1 MHIKNDTHFPNR
13 IKQQPCI
20 RRMPLRPGNAVISPS
35 TSPERIHMRIVT
47 LEEHFTVPR
56 IVAGISSDA
65 IARRGFPTD
74 PSFVWAQTTKRN
86 ELADLGDARLAD
98 MDQSGITLQVLS
110 VAGPGADLVAGQQGI
125 DLARAYN
132 DALAEACARHP
143 TRYRG
148 FAHLPMLAPEA
159 AAAELERAATQ
170 LGFHGVLVNGATGGR
185 FLDAPEFEPILA
197 QAEKLDLPI
206 YLHPG
211 IPDQSVRD
219 AYFGNLPGNFGFT
232 LALSAWGWHADTA
245 IHTLRLVLSG
255 ALDRHPGLK
264 IVIGHMGE
272 ALPFMLDRIDET
284 TAAQA
289 KVSLRRSVRQTIL
302 DQVWITTSGFFTMVP
317 FMAALMSFGV
327 DRILFSVDYPFASN
341 ARARA
346 FLDSLPVSPADRAK
360 IAHGN
365 ADRLL
370 RLPA

>member
-1 MHIKNDTHFPNR
+1 
-13 IKQQPCI
+13 
-20 RRMPLRPGNAVISPS
+20 
-35 TSPERIHMRIVT
+35 MRIVA

-56 IVAGISSDA
+56 IVSGIARDA
-65 IARRGFPTD
+65 IARRGFPG
-74 PSFVWAQTTKRN
+74 PGFVWSQTTKRN

-98 MDQSGITLQVLS
+98 MDASGITAQVLS
-110 VAGPGADLVAGQQGI
+110 VAGPGADLVPGQAGI

-143 TRYRG
+143 ARYRG
-148 FAHLPMLAPEA
+148 FAHLPMLAPKA
-159 AAAELERAATQ
+159 AADELEHTVKD
-170 LGFHGVLVNGATGGR
+170 LGFHGVLVNGATDGH
-185 FLDAPEFEPILA
+185 FLDDAAFEPILA
-197 QAEKLDLPI
+197 RAEKLDLPI

-211 IPDQSVRD
+211 IPTQPVRN
-219 AYFGNLPGNFGFT
+219 AYYDRLPGNFSFT
-232 LALSAWGWHADTA
+232 LALAAWGWHAETA

-284 TAAQA
+284 TAAEA
-289 KVSLRRSVRQTIL
+289 KTHLRRSVRQTIL
-302 DQVWITTSGFFTMVP
+302 DHVWITTSGFFTMVP
-317 FMAALMSFGV
+317 FLAALTAFGV

-341 ARARA
+341 ARARV
-346 FLDSLPVSPADRAK
+346 FLDSLPVSPADRLK

-370 RLPA
+370 RLAS

>member
-1 MHIKNDTHFPNR
+1 
-13 IKQQPCI
+13 
-20 RRMPLRPGNAVISPS
+20 
-35 TSPERIHMRIVT
+35 MRIVA

-56 IVAGISSDA
+56 IVAGISPDA
-65 IARRGFPTD
+65 IARRGFPGAD
-74 PSFVWAQTTKRN
+74 FAWAQTNKRD
-86 ELADLGDARLAD
+86 ELADLGAARIAD
-98 MDQSGITLQVLS
+98 MDASGVTVQVLS
-110 VAGPGADLVAGQQGI
+110 VAGPGADLVPGQAGI
-125 DLARAYN
+125 ALARAYN

-143 TRYRG
+143 DRYRG

-159 AAAELERAATQ
+159 AADELERTVRD
-170 LGFHGVLVNGATGGR
+170 LGFHGVLVNGATDGR
-185 FLDAPEFEPILA
+185 FLDDPMFEPILA
-197 QAEKLDLPI
+197 RAAALDVPI

-211 IPDQSVRD
+211 IPTADVRA
-219 AYFGNLPGNFGFT
+219 AYFDGLPGNFSFT

-284 TAAQA
+284 TALQA
-289 KVSLRRSVRQTIL
+289 KTLLRRSVRQTIL

-317 FMAALMSFGV
+317 FMAALMTFGA
-327 DRILFSVDYPFASN
+327 DRIMFSVDYPFASN

-346 FLDSLPVSPADRAK
+346 FLDALPVSPADRAK

-365 ADRLL
+365 ADALL
-370 RLPA
+370 RLPV

>member
-1 MHIKNDTHFPNR
+1 
-13 IKQQPCI
+13 
-20 RRMPLRPGNAVISPS
+20 
-35 TSPERIHMRIVT
+35 MRIVA
-47 LEEHFTVPR
+47 LEEHFTAPR
-56 IVAGISSDA
+56 IVAGISPDA
-65 IARRGFPTD
+65 IARRGFPGPD
-74 PSFVWAQTTKRN
+74 FVWAQSTKRN
-86 ELADLGDARLAD
+86 ELADLGAARLAD
-98 MDQSGITLQVLS
+98 MDQSGITTQVLS
-110 VAGPGADLVAGQQGI
+110 VAGPGADLVPGQPGI

-148 FAHLPMLAPEA
+148 FAHLPLLSPDA
-159 AAAELERAATQ
+159 AATELQRTVKD
-170 LGFHGVLVNGATGGR
+170 LGFHGVLVNGATDGR
-185 FLDAPEFEPILA
+185 FLDDSRFEPVLA

-211 IPDQSVRD
+211 IPTQQVRN
-219 AYFGNLPGNFGFT
+219 AYYDNLPGNFSFT

-245 IHTLRLVLSG
+245 IHTLRLALSG

-264 IVIGHMGE
+264 LVIGHMGE
-272 ALPFMLDRIDET
+272 AIPFMLDRIDET
-284 TAAQA
+284 TAATA
-289 KVSLRRSVRQTIL
+289 GTHLRRSVRQTIL

-327 DRILFSVDYPFASN
+327 DRIMFSVDYPFASN

-346 FLDSLPVSPADRAK
+346 FLDALPVSPADRAK

-370 RLPA
+370 RLPG

>member
-1 MHIKNDTHFPNR
+1 
-13 IKQQPCI
+13 
-20 RRMPLRPGNAVISPS
+20 
-35 TSPERIHMRIVT
+35 MRIVA
-47 LEEHFTVPR
+47 LEEHYTVPR
-56 IVAGISSDA
+56 IVADISPDA
-65 IARRGFPTD
+65 IARRGFPGPD
-74 PSFVWAQTTKRN
+74 FVWAQTTRRN

-98 MDQSGITLQVLS
+98 MDAAGITVQVLS
-110 VAGPGADLVAGQQGI
+110 VAGPGADLVPGQPGI

-143 TRYRG
+143 ARYRG
-148 FAHLPMLAPEA
+148 FAHLPLLAPEA
-159 AAAELERAATQ
+159 AADELQRTVKE
-170 LGFHGVLVNGATGGR
+170 LGFHGVLVNGATDGR
-185 FLDAPEFEPILA
+185 FLDDPAFEPILVR
-197 QAEKLDLPI
+197 AEALDLPI

-211 IPDQSVRD
+211 IPTQAVRN
-219 AYFGNLPGNFGFT
+219 AYYDGLPGNFSFSM
-232 LALSAWGWHADTA
+232 ALSTWGWHADTA

-272 ALPFMLDRIDET
+272 ALPFMLDRIDAT
-284 TAAQA
+284 TAAEA
-289 KVSLRRSVRQTIL
+289 KVRLKRSVRQTIL

-327 DRILFSVDYPFASN
+327 DRIMFSVDYPFASN

-346 FLDSLPVSPADRAK
+346 FLDELPVSPADRAK

-370 RLPA
+370 RLPV

>member
-1 MHIKNDTHFPNR
+1 
-13 IKQQPCI
+13 
-20 RRMPLRPGNAVISPS
+20 
-35 TSPERIHMRIVT
+35 MRIVA

-56 IVAGISSDA
+56 IVAGIAPDA
-65 IARRGFPTD
+65 IAARGFPGPD
-74 PSFVWAQTTKRN
+74 FPWAQSTKRN

-98 MDQSGITLQVLS
+98 MDASGITVQVLS
-110 VAGPGADLVAGQQGI
+110 VAGPGADLVPGRAGI

-132 DALAEACARHP
+132 DALAGACARHP
-143 TRYRG
+143 ARYRG

-159 AAAELERAATQ
+159 AADELERAVMD
-170 LGFHGVLVNGATGGR
+170 LGFHGALVNGATGGR
-185 FLDAPEFEPILA
+185 FLDDPAFEPILA
-197 QAEKLDLPI
+197 RAEKLDLPI

-211 IPDQSVRD
+211 IPERAVRN
-219 AYFGNLPGNFGFT
+219 AYYDGLPGNLGFT

-245 IHTLRLVLSG
+245 IHVLRLVLGG

-284 TAAQA
+284 TAAEA
-289 KVSLRRSVRQTIL
+289 KARLGRPVRQAIL
-302 DQVWITTSGFFTMVP
+302 DQVWITTSGFFTTVP
-317 FMAALMSFGV
+317 FVAALMSFGV
-327 DRILFSVDYPFASN
+327 DRILFSVDHPFASN

-346 FLDSLPVSPADRAK
+346 FLDALPVSPADRAK

-370 RLPA
+370 RLPG

>member
-1 MHIKNDTHFPNR
+1 
-13 IKQQPCI
+13 
-20 RRMPLRPGNAVISPS
+20 
-35 TSPERIHMRIVT
+35 MRIVA
-47 LEEHFTVPR
+47 LEEHYTVPR
-56 IVAGISSDA
+56 IVAGISPDA
-65 IARRGFPTD
+65 IARRGFPGSD
-74 PSFVWAQTTKRN
+74 FVWAQTTKRS
-86 ELADLGDARLAD
+86 ELADLSDTRLAD
-98 MDQSGITLQVLS
+98 MDASGITVQVLS
-110 VAGPGADLVAGQQGI
+110 VAGPGADLVPGQPGI

-132 DALAEACARHP
+132 DALAEACAGHP

-159 AAAELERAATQ
+159 AADELERTVKQ
-170 LGFHGVLVNGATGGR
+170 LGFHGVLVNGATDGR
-185 FLDAPEFEPILA
+185 FLDDPAFEPILA
-197 QAEKLDLPI
+197 KAEMLDLPI

-211 IPDQSVRD
+211 IPTQAVRS
-219 AYFGNLPGNFGFT
+219 AYYDGLPGNFSFT
-232 LALSAWGWHADTA
+232 MALGAWGWHADTA

-284 TAAQA
+284 TTAEA
-289 KVSLRRSVRQTIL
+289 KVRLRRSVRQTIL

-327 DRILFSVDYPFASN
+327 DRIMFSVDYPFASN

-346 FLDSLPVSPADRAK
+346 FLDALPVSPADRAK

-370 RLPA
+370 RLPG

>member
-1 MHIKNDTHFPNR
+1 
-13 IKQQPCI
+13 
-20 RRMPLRPGNAVISPS
+20 
-35 TSPERIHMRIVT
+35 MRIVA
-47 LEEHFTVPR
+47 LEEHYTVPG
-56 IVAGISSDA
+56 IVAGISPDV
-65 IARRGFPTD
+65 IARRGFPGPD
-74 PSFVWAQTTKRN
+74 FVWAQSTKRN
-86 ELADLGDARLAD
+86 ELADLGDTRIAD
-98 MDQSGITLQVLS
+98 MDASGITVQVLS
-110 VAGPGADLVAGQQGI
+110 VAGPGADLVPGQKGI

-159 AAAELERAATQ
+159 AADELERTVKD
-170 LGFHGVLVNGATGGR
+170 LGFHGVLVNGATDGR
-185 FLDAPEFEPILA
+185 FLDDPAFDPILA
-197 QAEKLDLPI
+197 QAAKLDLPI

-211 IPDQSVRD
+211 IPTEAVRN
-219 AYFGNLPGNFGFT
+219 AYYDNLPGNFSFT
-232 LALSAWGWHADTA
+232 MALSAWGWHADTA

-284 TAAQA
+284 TAAEA
-289 KVSLRRSVRQTIL
+289 KSRLRRSVRQTIL

-317 FMAALMSFGV
+317 FMATLMSFGV
-327 DRILFSVDYPFASN
+327 DRIMFSVDYPFASN

-346 FLDSLPVSPADRAK
+346 FLDALPVSSADRAK

-365 ADRLL
+365 VDRLL
-370 RLPA
+370 RLPS

>member
-1 MHIKNDTHFPNR
+1 
-13 IKQQPCI
+13 
-20 RRMPLRPGNAVISPS
+20 
-35 TSPERIHMRIVT
+35 MRVVA
-47 LEEHFTVPR
+47 LEEHYTVPR
-56 IVAGISSDA
+56 IVAGISPDA
-65 IARRGFPTD
+65 ITRRGFPGPD
-74 PSFVWAQTTKRN
+74 FVWAQTTKRN

-98 MDQSGITLQVLS
+98 MDANGITVQVLS
-110 VAGPGADLVAGQQGI
+110 VAGPGADLVPGQPGI

-159 AAAELERAATQ
+159 AADELERTAKR
-170 LGFHGVLVNGATGGR
+170 LGFHGALVNGATDGR
-185 FLDAPEFEPILA
+185 FLDDPAFAPLLA
-197 QAEKLDLPI
+197 RAEALDVPI

-211 IPDQSVRD
+211 IPTAAVRN
-219 AYFGNLPGNFGFT
+219 AYYDGLPGNFSFT

-245 IHTLRLVLSG
+245 IHVLRLALSG
-255 ALDRHPGLK
+255 AFDRHPGLK
-264 IVIGHMGE
+264 LVIGHMGE
-272 ALPFMLDRIDET
+272 ALPFMLDRIGET
-284 TAAQA
+284 TATTA
-289 KVSLRRSVRQTIL
+289 KTELRRSLRDTIV

-327 DRILFSVDYPFASN
+327 DRIMFSVDYPFASN

-346 FLDSLPVSPADRAK
+346 FLDALPISPADRAK

-370 RLPA
+370 RLAA